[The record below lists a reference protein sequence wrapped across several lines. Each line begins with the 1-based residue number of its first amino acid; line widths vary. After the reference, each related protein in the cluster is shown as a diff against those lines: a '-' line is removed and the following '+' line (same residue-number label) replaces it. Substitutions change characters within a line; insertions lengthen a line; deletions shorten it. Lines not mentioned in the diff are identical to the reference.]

1 MKMNIL
7 TNDIGWNFDNTYSR
21 LPDIL
26 MTKQNPIPVKQPKL
40 ELLNLNLAKE
50 LNLNFDNQEK
60 SYLSSLFSGNVLP
73 SGSDCISQAY
83 AGHQFGHFTM
93 LGDGR
98 AVLLGE
104 HLNSTNKRFDIQFKG
119 SGRTPYSRNGDGRA
133 ALGPMLREYI
143 ISEAMS
149 GLNIPTTRSLAMVS
163 TGEEILREERLQA
176 AILTRVASSHIRV
189 GTFQYLAKKDN
200 LEILKNL
207 VKYTFNR
214 HYDYKT
220 ENSNIAVSL
229 LKGLID
235 KQISLVLNWIRV
247 GFIHGVLNT
256 DNVSLSGETIDYGP
270 CGFLEHY
277 DPNTVFSSIDH
288 QGRYSFKNQKIIC
301 HWNISRFAETLIPL
315 LANDENEAIDIG
327 TKIINEFNDK
337 FKSQWIIMMKKKLG
351 FTNYYPEDEKLIN
364 RILSWMEKNKS
375 DYTNTFIYLM
385 DNKFYRNNIYQN
397 NSFLNLQK
405 EWEGRI
411 QKNKITE
418 TNYLDIMKKN
428 NPLVIPRNHIVEEA
442 INNVCKNNDY
452 SKFDD
457 LLKIISRPY
466 DDIKNADYFQ
476 TPAPLNYTQNYK
488 TYCGT

>member
-1 MKMNIL
+1 MKINTL
-7 TNDIGWNFDNTYSR
+7 TDGIGWNFDNTYSL
-21 LPDIL
+21 LPELL
-26 MTKQNPIPVKQPKL
+26 MTKQNPIPVKQPNL

-73 SGSDCISQAY
+73 NGSNCISQAY
-83 AGHQFGHFTM
+83 AGHQFGNFTM

-104 HLNSTNKRFDIQFKG
+104 HLTNKNKRFDIQFKG

-143 ISEAMS
+143 MSEAMS
-149 GLNIPTTRSLAMVS
+149 GLNIPTTRSLAIVT
-163 TGEEILREERLQA
+163 TGEEIIREEVSQA

-189 GTFQYLAKKDN
+189 GTFQYVATKN
-200 LEILKNL
+200 NIGTLKNL
-207 VKYTFNR
+207 VKYTYNR
-214 HYDYKT
+214 HYDHKN
-220 ENSNIAVSL
+220 ENNNIAINL

-235 KQISLVLNWIRV
+235 KQIALVLNWMRV

-288 QGRYSFKNQKIIC
+288 QGRYSFTNQKIIC
-301 HWNISRFAETLIPL
+301 HWNVSRFAETLIPL
-315 LANDENEAIDIG
+315 LADNEKDAIAIG

-337 FKSQWIIMMKKKLG
+337 FEMQWISMMKKKLG
-351 FTNYYPEDEKLIN
+351 FTNNYPHDEKLIKK
-364 RILSWMEKNKS
+364 ILSWMEKNKS
-375 DYTNTFIYLM
+375 DYTNTFVYLIDNNFSKNKIYK
-385 DNKFYRNNIYQN
+385 DE
-397 NSFLNLQK
+397 SFLNLIK
-405 EWEGRI
+405 EWEARI
-411 QKNKITE
+411 KKNKKTGTQYI
-418 TNYLDIMKKN
+418 DIMKEN

-442 INNVCKNNDY
+442 INNVCKDNDY
-452 SKFDD
+452 SRFNE
-457 LLKIISRPY
+457 LLEIIREPY
-466 DDIKNADYFQ
+466 NNIKNGDYFQ
-476 TPAPLNYTQNYK
+476 SPAPLAYTQNYK